1 MCLSIPGKLI
11 EITSQLDDT
20 FRMGK
25 VSFDGVI
32 KEVSLTL
39 VPEARV
45 EDYVMVHV
53 GAAISVVDEEEA
65 ETSRCPSCG
74 GNKTERVNWS
84 WKLALWGIMFF
95 SIVFPYT
102 IYRVKCAECKYA
114 WTQKEL
120 RGHPLWIS
128 AFAILL
134 IAAAFI
140 VFERTFWYVCKINY
154 WNEVCV

>member
-25 VSFDGVI
+25 VSFDGVL

-45 EDYVMVHV
+45 DDYVMVHV

-65 ETSRCPSCG
+65 Q
-74 GNKTERVNWS
+74 KT
-84 WKLALWGIMFF
+84 F
-95 SIVFPYT
+95 SLL
-102 IYRVKCAECKYA
+102 K
-114 WTQKEL
+114 QLGEL
-120 RGHPLWIS
+120 NDLEDGPNS
-128 AFAILL
+128 AP
-134 IAAAFI
+134 
-140 VFERTFWYVCKINY
+140 
-154 WNEVCV
+154 